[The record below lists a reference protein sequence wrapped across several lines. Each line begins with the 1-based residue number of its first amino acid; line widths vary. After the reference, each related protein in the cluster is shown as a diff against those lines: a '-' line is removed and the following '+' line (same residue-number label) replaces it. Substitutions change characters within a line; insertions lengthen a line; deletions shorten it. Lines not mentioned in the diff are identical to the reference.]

1 MSNLLIGEVFAGFRV
16 EEVLGRGGMGWVY
29 RVHDEALDRERAL
42 KVLDPSLAQDEAFRG
57 RFQRESRMAAKIE
70 HPSVVPVYQAG
81 EEDERLFIV
90 MRLIRGPDLQNLVDR
105 EGPLDPRRT
114 ARIVAAV
121 GEGLDAAHKHGIV
134 HRDVKP
140 ANILLEL
147 GSEGERVYLTDFG
160 IGRPS
165 DAAGAGLTSTG
176 EVIGTA
182 DYIAPEQIR
191 GQRADARS
199 DVYTLGCVAC
209 FLLTGEPPFAR
220 ENQLATLYAH
230 ANAERP
236 RPTLLEPALPE
247 EIDDVI
253 TRATAVEPSERYE
266 SAGELGAAIADAIG
280 RGPRTSTSASTPT
293 VAAAETV
300 RLPPEPAG
308 APPPAKRPRGPL
320 YALGAL
326 GAVAAVAVAAVL
338 LLGGDDE
345 DGGASGT
352 GGGDGTAQGQE
363 LDRLGDVESFE
374 VTGGAPAS
382 DVVAG
387 KINVLVLSEE
397 ESALLRIE
405 AGGPNEGRPAQDP
418 DEVAEPTSVA
428 IGFESVWVT
437 SAGEGTLLHYGPDS
451 REIPTP
457 IPVGADPVDVAVD
470 KAVWVANEE
479 DSTVSR
485 VDPGSLDEAAVE
497 VELNAPPSAIA
508 AASGEVWALSAAND
522 TVFRLDA
529 DGTSVRNDTGFPAG
543 IVDLAAAGETLWVA
557 NEESRELQAMSLALG
572 ELDDRVELEGEP
584 VALAGDD
591 ESLWV
596 AARDPN
602 RVIQVDATDREPVAR
617 ADLDSAPTSI
627 SIAPPGSPEEGSV
640 WVAGEDGTISR
651 IRP

>member
-81 EEDERLFIV
+81 EEDGRLFIV

-105 EGPLDPRRT
+105 EGPLDPRRS

-121 GEGLDAAHKHGIV
+121 GDGLDAAHKHGIV

-236 RPTLLEPALPE
+236 RPTLLEPGLPE

-253 TRATAVEPSERYE
+253 ARASAVEPSERYE
-266 SAGELGAAIADAIG
+266 TAGELGAAITDAIG
-280 RGPRTSTSASTPT
+280 RGSRTSTSAPTPT
-293 VAAAETV
+293 VAAPETV
-300 RLPPEPAG
+300 QLPPEPVG

-326 GAVAAVAVAAVL
+326 GAVAAVAVAVVL
-338 LLGGDDE
+338 LPGGDDE

-352 GGGDGTAQGQE
+352 GGGGETAQGQE
-363 LDRLGDVESFE
+363 LERLDDVDSFE

-382 DVVAG
+382 DLVAG

-397 ESALLRIE
+397 ESALFRIE
-405 AGGPNEGRPAQDP
+405 PGGPNEGKPAQEDP
-418 DEVAEPTSVA
+418 DQIAEPTSVA

-437 SAGEGTLLHYGPDS
+437 SGGRARSSTTDPTAGT
-451 REIPTP
+451 
-457 IPVGADPVDVAVD
+457 
-470 KAVWVANEE
+470 
-479 DSTVSR
+479 
-485 VDPGSLDEAAVE
+485 
-497 VELNAPPSAIA
+497 
-508 AASGEVWALSAAND
+508 
-522 TVFRLDA
+522 FRPR
-529 DGTSVRNDTGFPAG
+529 SP
-543 IVDLAAAGETLWVA
+543 
-557 NEESRELQAMSLALG
+557 
-572 ELDDRVELEGEP
+572 
-584 VALAGDD
+584 
-591 ESLWV
+591 
-596 AARDPN
+596 
-602 RVIQVDATDREPVAR
+602 
-617 ADLDSAPTSI
+617 SAPTRST
-627 SIAPPGSPEEGSV
+627 SRSTRRSGSRTRRTRRSPGSTRARSKRRP
-640 WVAGEDGTISR
+640 SR
-651 IRP
+651 LT